1 MAQSTKRPSAIGQ
14 LILANLRELMRDP
27 MNFFFVLIFPFMF
40 ILIFLFISLLMNKD
54 TTLQMGLAVPAHP
67 SAQVQFLVDRLE
79 HTPDLKVVQGSEAW
93 HLDQLHK
100 GQEQVVLVLPAA
112 LNDQATLRILNTSAG
127 AAQSATLR
135 SVIVEATR
143 PASGPTVTTQ
153 LIGSQ
158 QSFDPAHYSLP
169 GILVMAFLTL
179 GLFGTAVPL
188 ITLRQRGTLRLLGLT
203 PLSPL
208 TFACA
213 QIIARFLLAMGQLAI
228 VLVISYFALGKFP
241 LANLPGIFLSALLG
255 ILMIL
260 AMGYVLGEIIPS
272 SEAAG
277 GLIGGLMTPIL
288 LLTGL
293 MLPLSIMPSVFLT
306 IARFIPFTYLGDA
319 LRQQMTGSDL
329 PVASVLVDNLVVLGT
344 MVILVAL
351 AVMLFRWGQP
361 ETKAARRHKVS
372 NAVNVAA

>member
-1 MAQSTKRPSAIGQ
+1 MERTTKRSSALGQ

-40 ILIFLFISLLMNKD
+40 ILLFVFISLLMNKD

-67 SAQVQFLVDRLE
+67 SAQVQFLVGQLE
-79 HTPDLKVVQGSEAW
+79 HTPNLKVVQGSEAW
-93 HLDQLHK
+93 HLAQLHK

-112 LNDQATLRILNTSAG
+112 FNNQSSLRILNTSAG
-127 AAQSATLR
+127 AAQSATLQ
-135 SVIVEATR
+135 SIIVEATH
-143 PASGPTVTTQ
+143 PADGPIVTTQ

-208 TFACA
+208 TFASA
-213 QIIARFLLAMGQLAI
+213 QIIARFLLALGQLTI
-228 VLVISYFALGKFP
+228 VLVISYFALAKFP

-260 AMGYVLGEIIPS
+260 AMGYVLGEVIPS
-272 SEAAG
+272 AEAAG
-277 GLIGGLMTPIL
+277 GLIGGMLAPIL
-288 LLTGL
+288 LLTGV
-293 MLPLSIMPSVFLT
+293 MLPLSIMPPVFLT

-319 LRQQMTGSDL
+319 LRQQITGSDL
-329 PVASVLVDNLVVLGT
+329 PVAPLLIDNLVILAVT
-344 MVILVAL
+344 VILVAL
-351 AVMLFRWGQP
+351 AVLFFRWGQP
-361 ETKAARRHKVS
+361 ETKALRRHQGATS
-372 NAVNVAA
+372 VA

>member
-1 MAQSTKRPSAIGQ
+1 MEQTTKRPSTLGQ
-14 LILANLRELMRDP
+14 LILTNLRELVRDP

-40 ILIFLFISLLMNKD
+40 ILIFLFISLLMKKD
-54 TTLQMGLAVPAHP
+54 TTLEMGLVVPDSP

-79 HTPDLKVVQGSEAW
+79 HTPDLKVVRGSEAW
-93 HLDQLHK
+93 HRDQLHK

-135 SVIVEATR
+135 SIIVEATR
-143 PASGPTVTTQ
+143 PASGPAVTTQ

-188 ITLRQRGTLRLLGLT
+188 ITMRQRGTLRLLGLT

-208 TFACA
+208 TFAGA
-213 QIIARFLLAMGQLAI
+213 QIIARFLLAVGQLTI
-228 VLVISYFALGKFP
+228 VLAISYFALGKFP
-241 LANLPGIFLSALLG
+241 LANLPGILLSALLG

-260 AMGYVLGEIIPS
+260 AMGYILGEIIPS
-272 SEAAG
+272 PEAAG

-288 LLTGL
+288 LLTGI
-293 MLPLSIMPSVFLT
+293 MLPLSIMPSIFLT
-306 IARFIPFTYLGDA
+306 MAKFIPFTYLGDA

-329 PVASVLVDNLVVLGT
+329 PIAPVVIDNLVILGVT
-344 MVILVAL
+344 VVLVAL
-351 AVMLFRWGQP
+351 AVPLFRWGQP
-361 ETKAARRHKVS
+361 EAKATRRSKGS
-372 NAVNVAA
+372 SAVLQHS